1 MGSNMLFVSL
11 KTLPSYIFIVLL
23 EIMNNEFMQAC
34 SYERLDE
41 VNEKQKQFVTENGTK
56 RIVLKKVPIGVST
69 GSAVR
74 ISP

>member
-1 MGSNMLFVSL
+1 
-11 KTLPSYIFIVLL
+11 
-23 EIMNNEFMQAC
+23 MNNEFMQAC
-34 SYERLDE
+34 SYDRLDE
-41 VNEKQKQFVTENGTK
+41 VKEKEKQFVAENSTK